1 MTAGSGTYASLVE
14 LQGKRASKKTREPAS
29 QGPPHEPELNKP
41 ALPRELENVAR
52 VGYVSHSF
60 RLTTAEKV
68 WLDSFCFQLS
78 ARLDR
83 RVTHNNLVRVLLRL
97 ADDLMRR
104 RPNNNELLDKL
115 LEIKD

>member
-1 MTAGSGTYASLVE
+1 MTADSGTYASLVE
-14 LQGKRASKKTREPAS
+14 LQGKRAPRKTREPAS
-29 QGPPHEPELNKP
+29 VRPPHEPEVKKP
-41 ALPRELENVAR
+41 ELPRELENVAR

-83 RVTHNNLVRVLLRL
+83 RVTHNNLVRILMRL
-97 ADDLMRR
+97 ADNLMRR
-104 RPNNNELLDKL
+104 RPDNNELLDKL